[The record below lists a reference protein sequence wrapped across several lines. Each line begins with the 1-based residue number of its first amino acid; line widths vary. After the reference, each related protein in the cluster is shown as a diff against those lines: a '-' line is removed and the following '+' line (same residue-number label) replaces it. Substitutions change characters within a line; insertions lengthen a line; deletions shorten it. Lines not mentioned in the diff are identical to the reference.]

1 MPPTNISQLTKR
13 VAKKSGVRP
22 DKVGIV
28 IRAFLGEI
36 LDDITAGKEVH
47 LRNFGWFAFS
57 IHKAHH
63 KAVFKGFNE
72 KGGIRGT
79 HWCPE
84 KIFLKFKAGKFFK
97 EALKAVNIEKYKEK
111 AHITKERKRLG
122 YKFVP
127 GKQATNT
134 DLRKWWGELSE
145 AEKLKNGF
153 NPSGGG
159 KLNSD

>member
-1 MPPTNISQLTKR
+1 MSPTNLSQLTNR
-13 VAKKSGVRP
+13 VAKKSGIRP

-47 LRNFGWFAFS
+47 LRNFGWFSFS
-57 IHKAHH
+57 IRKGHN
-63 KAVFKGFNE
+63 KAVFKGFNTE
-72 KGGIRGT
+72 GSIRGT

-84 KIFLKFKAGKFFK
+84 KVFLIFKVGKLFK
-97 EALKAVNIEKYKEK
+97 EALNAVNIEKYKEK

-134 DLRKWWGELSE
+134 DLRKWWGSLSE
-145 AEKLKNGF
+145 AEKLKHGF
-153 NPSGGG
+153 NPSGWGE
-159 KLNSD
+159 LDSD